1 MEYQFIS
8 YVESTG
14 KAVHELTEQELEEI
28 RNSYLNGKE
37 NGNDNSIYDKSRFL
51 MRKEKQVIFSEIL

>member
-8 YVESTG
+8 YVEATG
-14 KAVHELTEQELEEI
+14 KDVNKLTEQELEEI

-37 NGNDNSIYDKSRFL
+37 NGNDNSIYDKSSFL
-51 MRKEKQVIFSEIL
+51 FNEKRKASYLF

>member
-14 KAVHELTEQELEEI
+14 KDVNELTEQELEEI

-37 NGNDNSIYDKSRFL
+37 NGNNNSIYDKSSFFNVK
-51 MRKEKQVIFSEIL
+51 RKTNYLF